1 MIRVIFY
8 GILIFLIYRF
18 LKRLFEP
25 NNNKNG
31 QVKGKAKKEQT
42 HPYDESKV
50 EDIDYEDL

>member
-8 GILIFLIYRF
+8 GILFFLIYRF
-18 LKRLFEP
+18 LKKLFEP
-25 NNNKNG
+25 NNNKNS
-31 QVKGKAKKEQT
+31 QVKGKAKKEQI